1 MELSFGQ
8 SLGSI
13 VQYAY
18 VVESIDRAVAD
29 YVDRLGVGPW
39 FVRGPFSPA
48 AGRFRGQPTSAV
60 VSLARAFSGHVMLEL
75 VEQHDDTPSVFH
87 PSPDIAERRYG
98 FHHWAVFTGQI
109 DADVER
115 YRALGYEE
123 AYADVLPSG
132 SRIVYVDSTRDLPGM
147 IELVEHTDAQ
157 EQVYDTIYRASIGW
171 DGSEPLRHSDR

>member
-1 MELSFGQ
+1 
-8 SLGSI
+8 
-13 VQYAY
+13 
-18 VVESIDRAVAD
+18 
-29 YVDRLGVGPW
+29 
-39 FVRGPFSPA
+39 
-48 AGRFRGQPTSAV
+48 
-60 VSLARAFSGHVMLEL
+60 
-75 VEQHDDTPSVFH
+75 VFH
-87 PSPDIAERRYG
+87 PTPDIAERRYG

-115 YRALGYEE
+115 YRTLGYEE

-132 SRIVYVDSTRDLPGM
+132 SRIVYVDSTPDLPGM

>member
-18 VVESIDRAVAD
+18 VVQSIDRAVPD

-48 AGRFRGQPTSAV
+48 AARYRGQPTSAV
-60 VSLARAFSGHVMLEL
+60 VSLARAFSGHVMVEL

-87 PSPDIAERRYG
+87 PSSGRRRYG
-98 FHHWAVFTGQI
+98 FHHWAVFTEQI

-157 EQVYDTIYRASIGW
+157 EQVYDAIYRASIGW
-171 DGSEPLRHSDR
+171 DGSEPLRRSDR

>member
-39 FVRGPFSPA
+39 FVRGPFTPA
-48 AGRFRGQPTSAV
+48 AARYRGQPTSAV
-60 VSLARAFSGHVMLEL
+60 VSLARAFSGHVMVEL
-75 VEQHDDTPSVFH
+75 VEQHDSTPSVFH
-87 PSPDIAERRYG
+87 PSSGQRRYG
-98 FHHWAVFTGQI
+98 FHHWAVFTEQI
-109 DADVER
+109 DADVEH

-147 IELVEHTDAQ
+147 IELVEHTAAQ

-171 DGSEPLRHSDR
+171 DGSDPLRRSDR